1 MRFKLIL
8 PILCLYFCFSCTS
21 KTPQSNSDVNQINSN
36 ISVNSNLNSNR
47 SFNSNLSSNN
57 QTVENPA
64 VNNDMLKQIE
74 EQQRE
79 NKRLA
84 EEKMN
89 QGGTIPTNSNT
100 IPTNKPP
107 KSNVP
112 SAQRRT
118 T

>member
-1 MRFKLIL
+1 
-8 PILCLYFCFSCTS
+8 
-21 KTPQSNSDVNQINSN
+21 
-36 ISVNSNLNSNR
+36 
-47 SFNSNLSSNN
+47 
-57 QTVENPA
+57 
-64 VNNDMLKQIE
+64 MLKQIE

-107 KSNVP
+107 KNNAP